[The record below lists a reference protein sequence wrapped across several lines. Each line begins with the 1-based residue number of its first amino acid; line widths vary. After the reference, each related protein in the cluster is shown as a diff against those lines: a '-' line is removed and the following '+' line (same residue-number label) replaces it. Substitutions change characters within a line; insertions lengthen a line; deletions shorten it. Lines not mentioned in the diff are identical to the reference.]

1 MALLG
6 LDIGT
11 TGTKATIFD
20 EDGSILSYAYGEY
33 DIKSNRDGHYEI
45 EPLVVWNTA
54 KSIIS
59 KANEKAGNVNI
70 KALSTSSFGEAF
82 VMLDKAG
89 KELANSPIYMDKR
102 GESECADLVRTLGAE
117 EIMGIT
123 GHPPHPM
130 YSICKLMWQHEN
142 NPQLY
147 KKTNKILF
155 YGDYIL
161 HKLGGQYVSDYS
173 LAARTMCFDIKNKQW
188 SKKIM
193 EHAGLDIDIFPETKV
208 TGSMVGEIAP
218 AVADELGV
226 NKGIKLVLGGHDQL
240 MVAVGA
246 GVTNEGQAVNGI
258 GTVDCITPVFK
269 GTRINSNMMNSSYA
283 SVPYLFEDIYVTYA
297 FNMTGGSLL
306 KWFRDTF
313 AKKDKEIAEKSNLQI
328 YNILDKEIPKKP
340 TDIFVLPHFTGSPTP
355 KTDIHAKGAIVNLT
369 LGTERG
375 EIYKACMEGEA
386 FEMKYN
392 IQTLE
397 DNNILID
404 ELRTVGGGSR
414 SPGWLQIRADIFG
427 KKVVAMNYEEA
438 GTLGTAI
445 LAGVASGC
453 YTSIQ
458 EAANALNQAKTCY
471 YPNEKVNEYYTER
484 YEKYKLLYDIL
495 KDVR

>member
-11 TGTKATIFD
+11 TGTKATIFN

-33 DIKSNRDGHYEI
+33 DIYSNREGHYEI
-45 EPLVVWNTA
+45 DPLVVWNTA
-54 KSIIS
+54 KNVIS
-59 KANEKAGNVNI
+59 KANKKAGHVHI
-70 KALSTSSFGEAF
+70 DALSTSSLGEAF
-82 VMLDKAG
+82 VMLDQSG
-89 KELANSPIYMDKR
+89 NELGNSPIYMDKR
-102 GESECADLVRTLGAE
+102 GESECADLVRALGAG

-123 GHPPHPM
+123 GHPPHSM
-130 YSICKLMWQHEN
+130 YSVCKLMWQQRN

-147 KKTNKILF
+147 RKISKILF

-173 LAARTMCFDIKNKQW
+173 LAARTMCFDIKNKKW
-188 SKKIM
+188 SERII
-193 EHAGLDIDIFPETKV
+193 EQAGLDMDIFPETKV
-208 TGSMVGEIAP
+208 TGSIVGEISP
-218 AVADELGV
+218 AVADELGI
-226 NKGIKLVLGGHDQL
+226 NKGVRLVLGGHDQL
-240 MVAVGA
+240 MVAVGT

-269 GTRINSNMMNSSYA
+269 GPRINGNMLKSSYA
-283 SVPYLFEDIYVTYA
+283 SIPYLFDDIYVTYA

-328 YNILDKEIPKKP
+328 YNILDKEIPKEP
-340 TDIFVLPHFTGSPTP
+340 TDLFVLPHFTGSPTP
-355 KTDIHAKGAIVNLT
+355 QMDIHAKGAIVNLT
-369 LGTERG
+369 LATQRG

-386 FEMKYN
+386 FEMKHN

-397 DNNILID
+397 ENNISID

-414 SPGWLQIRADIFG
+414 SSEWLQIRADIFG

-445 LAGVASGC
+445 LAGVATGC

-458 EAANALNQAKTCY
+458 EAANALNQVKTCF
-471 YPNEKVNEYYTER
+471 YPDEKTNEYYTER
-484 YEKYKLLYDIL
+484 YEKYKLLYDLL
-495 KDVR
+495 KTVR